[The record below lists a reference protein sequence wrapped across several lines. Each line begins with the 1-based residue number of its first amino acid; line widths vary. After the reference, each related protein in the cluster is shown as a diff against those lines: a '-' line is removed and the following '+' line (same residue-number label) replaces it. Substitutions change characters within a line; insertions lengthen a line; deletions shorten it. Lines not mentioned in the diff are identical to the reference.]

1 MKYISKYPKDI
12 ITVNFSDYSRNTVHQ
27 AECQRFRYQTPKVPG
42 HFQYKEFAGIDNLSV
57 SLGYRSMYPASFDG
71 LQLMTNNN
79 AHYSQWS
86 PPVFNCQCPYRIV
99 AKPDQIKLCFTSRKL
114 YFDIKSIT
122 GPERH
127 AFCLEAVYIQAS
139 LFPVT
144 LHCNCIKI
152 PNRCPARVYREIP
165 PFRIR

>member
-1 MKYISKYPKDI
+1 
-12 ITVNFSDYSRNTVHQ
+12 
-27 AECQRFRYQTPKVPG
+27 
-42 HFQYKEFAGIDNLSV
+42 
-57 SLGYRSMYPASFDG
+57 MYPASFDG

-122 GPERH
+122 GPANADMVRLLLAAGARTADKDNMGRTAETFAKRRQH
-127 AFCLEAVYIQAS
+127 DETIEL
-139 LFPVT
+139 
-144 LHCNCIKI
+144 LHDAGK
-152 PNRCPARVYREIP
+152 
-165 PFRIR
+165 